1 MLELGVW
8 GDALKMAKLKAIFQQ
23 PCNLNLA
30 PSHLKCQLLVEVPV
44 SFLGLSNV
52 RKLSIS
58 I

>member
-30 PSHLKCQLLVEVPV
+30 PSPLKCQLLVEVPV

-52 RKLSIS
+52 IKLSIS